1 MAGYLFV
8 HFIGEQE
15 MGEQIYFS
23 ISKDGLHWNDLNGGK
38 PVLISDIGEKG
49 VRDPFIVRDEK
60 NGKFYLIATDLR
72 IGAGK
77 GWEQAQ
83 YAASKDLIVWES
95 ENLIQWSAPRSC
107 RVGVDLAGCVWAPE
121 SIYDKETDSFFVF
134 WASMV
139 KLEGDSRPKQ
149 RIYGA
154 YTKDF
159 NKFSEPFVYV
169 EAPNHVIDMNIIYEN
184 GWYYRF
190 VKNETTK
197 NIVMDRVRRI
207 GADAKPEVI
216 KSEALDKL
224 IGVEGPESY
233 KLPDGRW
240 CLIVDRFAAGKGYL
254 PLICEKLSDGK
265 FEIAPEGTY
274 FMGEVKKRHGGILKI
289 TDEEMEKLNKKWNV

>member
-23 ISKDGLHWNDLNGGK
+23 ISKDGLHWTDLNGGK

-83 YAASKDLIVWES
+83 YAASRDLIVWES
-95 ENLIQWSAPRSC
+95 ENLIQWSEPRSVC
-107 RVGVDLAGCVWAPE
+107 VGVDLAGCVWAPE

-139 KLEGDSRPKQ
+139 KLEGDNQPKQ
-149 RIYGA
+149 RIYGS

-159 NKFSEPFVYV
+159 REFSEPFVYV
-169 EAPNHVIDMNIIYEN
+169 EAPNHVIDMNIIYED

-207 GADAKPEVI
+207 GADVKPELI
-216 KSEALDKL
+216 KSEILDNL
-224 IGVEGPESY
+224 LGVEGPEAY
-233 KLPDGRW
+233 KLPDGSW
-240 CLIVDRFAAGKGYL
+240 CLIVDRFAEGKGYL
-254 PLICEKLSDGK
+254 PLICTDLSGGK
-265 FEIAPEGTY
+265 FEIVPEDTY
-274 FMGEVKKRHGGILKI
+274 NMGEVKKRHGGILTI
-289 TDEEMEKLNKKWNV
+289 TDEEMEKLTAKL

>member
-23 ISKDGLHWNDLNGGK
+23 ISKDGLHWTDLNGGK

-83 YAASKDLIVWES
+83 YAASRDLIVWES
-95 ENLIQWSAPRSC
+95 ENLIQWSEPRSVC
-107 RVGVDLAGCVWAPE
+107 VGVDLAGCVWAPE

-139 KLEGDSRPKQ
+139 KLEGDNQPKQ
-149 RIYGA
+149 RIYGS

-159 NKFSEPFVYV
+159 REFSEPFVYV
-169 EAPNHVIDMNIIYEN
+169 EAPNHVIDMNIIYED

-207 GADAKPEVI
+207 GADVKPELI
-216 KSEALDKL
+216 KSEILDNL
-224 IGVEGPESY
+224 LGVEGPEAY
-233 KLPDGRW
+233 KLPDGSW
-240 CLIVDRFAAGKGYL
+240 CLIVDRFAEGKGYL
-254 PLICEKLSDGK
+254 PLICTDLSSGK
-265 FEIAPEGTY
+265 FEIVPEDTY
-274 FMGEVKKRHGGILKI
+274 NMGEVKKRHGGILTI
-289 TDEEMEKLNKKWNV
+289 TDEEMEKLTAKL